1 MKKVSFYGGLI
12 LLALFLAYKN
22 LDQILLFIFLGKI
35 PFTNLMI
42 PASLMIVFWL
52 VTPPLLI
59 IFGKVIRVSF
69 WRSMEIVGEQL
80 QLHQIRRM
88 RLLDNFTMNVKFLFV
103 ISLLHY
109 LSAQES
115 TDEAVALD
123 AQPALASSS

>member
-1 MKKVSFYGGLI
+1 
-12 LLALFLAYKN
+12 
-22 LDQILLFIFLGKI
+22 
-35 PFTNLMI
+35 MI

-59 IFGKVIRVSF
+59 IFGKVIRISF

-88 RLLDNFTMNVKFLFV
+88 RLLDNFTMDVKFLFV

-109 LSAQES
+109 LSVQES